1 MVFRTETWRIE
12 RKRIGWTEYKF
23 LYRKGY
29 KKARCGLDLFVQLII
44 ADYHVRELAQQK
56 EALQEKVR
64 ALQKLQKHLKEA

>member
-64 ALQKLQKHLKEA
+64 ALQKLQKYR